1 MTQFIRVRSAD
12 GPAHEYDV
20 SVDEAAANPESYIV
34 IDDAPVDQPRP
45 VNYVVAAEPA
55 PAPAADA
62 APEPSVGDTTE
73 EDA

>member
-20 SVDEAAANPESYIV
+20 SVDEAAANASAYVV

-45 VNYVVAAEPA
+45 VNYVVTAEPV
-55 PAPAADA
+55 PAPAASA
-62 APEPSVGDTTE
+62 APEPSVGDKTE